1 MKVGIVT
8 QPLLNNY
15 GGVLQNF
22 AMQTVLRRLGHEP
35 ITIDYTITMSRG
47 RLVKVWLRNLL
58 YNLFHSTK
66 RPLPNS
72 RIVKS
77 RKPHFANFVEKNIA
91 TTQAVDGYSAKL
103 ISEYG
108 LEAVIVGSDQ
118 VWRPRYNRGVLT
130 NMFLDFVENRGDI
143 KKIAYA
149 ASFGVDHWE
158 YKPRKAKLCSKL
170 AKRIEH
176 ISVREE
182 SGVTLCRS
190 YLGVDAT
197 EVLDPTLLLTAD
209 DYRTVCA
216 SIAKSKE
223 RYLAAYILDPTSEK
237 IALIER
243 EAKQRGVVAQ
253 IFGADKEA
261 DLSVEEWLSMFR
273 DAEYIL
279 TDSFHGCVFSTIFRR
294 EFAVMINRNRG
305 ASRFVSLLGKLN
317 LLDRTII
324 DVERAKVPTDPI
336 KWQNVEQ
343 GLQSWQERSLNFLK
357 QALCR

>member
-1 MKVGIVT
+1 
-8 QPLLNNY
+8 
-15 GGVLQNF
+15 
-22 AMQTVLRRLGHEP
+22 
-35 ITIDYTITMSRG
+35 MSRG
-47 RLVKVWLRNLL
+47 RLVKVWLRNLF
-58 YNLFHSTK
+58 YNLFHSSK
-66 RPLPNS
+66 RPRPKS
-72 RIVKS
+72 RVVKS
-77 RKPHFANFVEKNIA
+77 RKQHFADFVERNIA
-91 TTQAVDGYSAKL
+91 TTRKVEKYSTKL

-108 LEAVIVGSDQ
+108 LKAVIVGSDQ
-118 VWRPRYNRGVLT
+118 VWRPCYNRRVLT
-130 NMFLDFVENRGDI
+130 NMFFDFVHDNSDV

-149 ASFGVDHWE
+149 ASFGVDYWE
-158 YKPRKAKLCSKL
+158 YKPRKAKKCSRL
-170 AKRIEH
+170 AKRIEY

-209 DYRTVCA
+209 DYRAVCA
-216 SIAKSKE
+216 STAKSEE
-223 RYLAAYILDPTSEK
+223 RYIAAYILDPTPEK

-261 DLSVEEWLSMFR
+261 DLSVEEWLAMFR
-273 DAEYIL
+273 DAEYVI

-294 EFAVMINRNRG
+294 EFAVIINRNRG
-305 ASRFVSLLGKLN
+305 ASRFVSLLGKFN

-324 DVERAKVPTDPI
+324 DVEQAKVPTDPI
-336 KWQNVEQ
+336 QWQKVEQ

-357 QALCR
+357 QALCH